1 MLTAIHCHLITCMR
15 ALAQNAKIIQ
25 PGFQMAPK
33 LFKVVY
39 SSSKY
44 CDLKTL
50 QILHCEK
57 NNIQQKK
64 WIVDEQPVSKVV
76 NTK

>member
-1 MLTAIHCHLITCMR
+1 
-15 ALAQNAKIIQ
+15 
-25 PGFQMAPK
+25 MAPK

-50 QILHCEK
+50 QVLHHVKNHFQEK
-57 NNIQQKK
+57 EMDSE
-64 WIVDEQPVSKVV
+64 WTTCLEQM
-76 NTK
+76 

>member
-1 MLTAIHCHLITCMR
+1 MLTVIQCHVITCMR

-25 PGFQMAPK
+25 PCFQMAPK

-50 QILHCEK
+50 QVLHGVKNHFQEK
-57 NNIQQKK
+57 EMDSG
-64 WIVDEQPVSKVV
+64 W
-76 NTK
+76 TTCA